1 MIKQEIKIIRIFGKK
16 YKLFGSVV
24 VEDQIYQ
31 PDCKEPRVLDLKK
44 RSSKW
49 KLK

>member
-1 MIKQEIKIIRIFGKK
+1 MIKQEIKIIRQFGKK
-16 YKLFGSVV
+16 YKLYRSVV
-24 VEDQIYQ
+24 VVHQM
-31 PDCKEPRVLDLKK
+31 PDCKESRVLDLKK

>member
-24 VEDQIYQ
+24 VEDQI